1 MIFMGLCTFCGDSAR
16 AERMT
21 TECVPSYGGAHEA
34 MGSSERPESPQ
45 SQGNHTS
52 TFVRVDNN
60 P

>member
-1 MIFMGLCTFCGDSAR
+1 MGLCTFCGDSDCASR
-16 AERMT
+16 TT

-45 SQGNHTS
+45 SQGNHPH
-52 TFVRVDNN
+52 TFVRVANT